1 MSVLSTQSSF
11 FENRIPLLLLTL
23 KAALF
28 LVLLLLFTRT
38 AFAANL
44 QISPASGSYSVGQT
58 FTTTIQIDPSGD
70 SVNAVEAEL
79 TFDKSVLSVVNVSK
93 TGSVFSLWT
102 TEPTFSNTAG
112 TISFGGGSPTPF
124 SSRSNLLT
132 VTFRTLSNGT
142 GAIAFGTASALAADG
157 RGTDVLEGKNGASFT
172 VAAATTQTPTPA
184 EEPEETAE
192 PETSDEDNNAALA
205 FGDPPRAPE
214 VGSVTFLDPELWYNK
229 VDGVFTWELPFD
241 VNALAAEIATSSE
254 NEPSTII
261 DPPVEEFVVSAENLA
276 DGVQYLSVQFKNQVG
291 WGAITNRKIQIDTTA
306 PEPFAIHI
314 QAGTSPS
321 SFPLLVF
328 EAKDVT
334 SGIDHYELTVADKEP
349 VVVTPD
355 EAKLGY
361 MLKELEDGTYTVK
374 VIAFDKAG
382 NKTESS
388 SPVLIT
394 AGWVKPAETVEEV
407 SFWSFLTG
415 TNILIG
421 LLILTILLQ
430 FGYLIFE
437 RKQFSKKE
445 ERLRKETREIQD
457 QMEKIFSALRDEI
470 YDQVNNITK
479 RPRLSAK
486 EKEAV
491 EGLNQ
496 ALEVSET
503 LIEKEINDV
512 KKILK

>member
-1 MSVLSTQSSF
+1 MKVLSANSSF
-11 FENRIPLLLLTL
+11 LKTHYTIFSAILKIAALLLLAFWTSQH
-23 KAALF
+23 
-28 LVLLLLFTRT
+28 

-44 QISPASGSYSVGQT
+44 QISPSTGSYSAGQT
-58 FTTTIQIDPSGD
+58 FTATIQVDPAGD

-79 TFDKSVLSVVNVSK
+79 SFDKSVLSVVNVSK

-102 TEPTFSNTAG
+102 TEPAFSNTAG

-124 SSRSNLLT
+124 SSRSTLLT
-132 VTFRTLSNGT
+132 VTFRTLTTGT
-142 GAIAFGTASALAADG
+142 GTVSFGTASALAADG
-157 RGTDVLEGKNGASFT
+157 RGTDVLAGKNGASFT
-172 VAAATTQTPTPA
+172 VAAATTPTPTPTETP
-184 EEPEETAE
+184 EEPVADEE
-192 PETSDEDNNAALA
+192 DDNAAIA

-241 VNALAAEIATSSE
+241 VKAVAAEIATSSD

-261 DPPVEEFVVSAENLA
+261 DPPVEEFVVNKENLV
-276 DGVQYLSVQFKNQVG
+276 DGIQYLSVQFQNQVG
-291 WGAITNRKIQIDTTA
+291 WGAVTNRKIQIDTTS
-306 PEPFAIHI
+306 PEPFVILK
-314 QAGTSPS
+314 QEGTTAS
-321 SFPLLVF
+321 SFPLLKF
-328 EAKDVT
+328 EANDVT
-334 SGIDHYELTVADKEP
+334 SGIDYYELIIADKEP
-349 VVVTPD
+349 IVVTPD
-355 EAKLGY
+355 EAKLGFL
-361 MLKELEDGTYTVK
+361 LKELEDGTYTVK
-374 VIAFDKAG
+374 VTAFDKAG
-382 NKTESS
+382 NKTESTT
-388 SPVLIT
+388 PVLIT
-394 AGWVKPAETVEEV
+394 AGWVEPVDAVEEV

-415 TNILIG
+415 TNIFIA
-421 LLILTILLQ
+421 LLILIVLLQ
-430 FGYLIFE
+430 FGYIIFE
-437 RKQFSKKE
+437 RKQYSKKE

-457 QMEKIFSALRDEI
+457 QMGKIFSALRDEI

-479 RPRLSAK
+479 RPRLSVK

>member
-1 MSVLSTQSSF
+1 MKVFEANSSF
-11 FENRIPLLLLTL
+11 LKTQKFLITTFLQVAFLLC
-23 KAALF
+23 AF
-28 LVLLLLFTRT
+28 LVWGEL
-38 AFAANL
+38 AQAANL
-44 QISPASGSYSVGQT
+44 QISPASGSYSAGQT
-58 FTTTIQIDPSGD
+58 FTATIQVDPAGD
-70 SVNAVEAEL
+70 SVNAVEANL
-79 TFDKSVLSVVNVSK
+79 TFDKTVLSVVNVSK

-124 SSRSNLLT
+124 STRSTLMT
-132 VTFRTLSNGT
+132 VTFRTLSAGS
-142 GAIAFGTASALAADG
+142 GSVAFGEASALAADG
-157 RGTDVLEGKNGASFT
+157 RGTDVLQGKTGASFA
-172 VAAATTQTPTPA
+172 VAAATTPTPV
-184 EEPEETAE
+184 EPEPKPE
-192 PETSDEDNNAALA
+192 PEPENEDTNAALA

-214 VGSVTFLDPELWYNK
+214 VGSVTFLDPEVWYNK

-241 VNALAAEIATSSE
+241 VNAVAVEIATSSE
-254 NEPSTII
+254 NTPTEII
-261 DPPVEEFVVSAENLA
+261 DPPVEEFVVNKENLV
-276 DGVQYLSVQFKNQVG
+276 DGIQYLSVQFKNQVG
-291 WGAITNRKIQIDTTA
+291 WGAVTNRKIQIDTTA
-306 PEPFAIHI
+306 PEAFAILK
-314 QAGTSPS
+314 QEGTTAS
-321 SFPLLVF
+321 SFPLLKF

-334 SGIDHYELTVADKEP
+334 SGIDHYELVIADKEP
-349 VVVTPD
+349 IVVTPD

-361 MLKELEDGTYTVK
+361 LLKELEDGTYTVK
-374 VIAFDKAG
+374 VTAYDKAG
-382 NKTESS
+382 NSTQSTT
-388 SPVLIT
+388 PVLIT
-394 AGWVKPAETVEEV
+394 AGWVKPLETVEEV

-415 TNILIG
+415 TNILIA
-421 LLILTILLQ
+421 LLVLIVIIQ

-437 RKQFSKKE
+437 RKQYNKKE

>member
-1 MSVLSTQSSF
+1 MKVLSVHSTFSWIQQTYLF
-11 FENRIPLLLLTL
+11 AVLQ
-23 KAALF
+23 AA
-28 LVLLLLFTRT
+28 VLLLLFLATFGL
-38 AFAANL
+38 AEAANL
-44 QISPASGSYSVGQT
+44 SVSPASGSYSAGQT
-58 FTTTIQIDPSGD
+58 FTATIQVDPAGD
-70 SVNAVEAEL
+70 SVNAVEASL
-79 TFDKSVLSVVNVSK
+79 TFDRTVLSVVNVSK

-124 SSRSNLLT
+124 SSRSTLLT
-132 VTFRTLSNGT
+132 VTFRTLTNGT
-142 GAIAFGTASALAADG
+142 GAVSFGTASALAADG
-157 RGTDVLEGKNGASFT
+157 RGTDVLANKNGASYT
-172 VAAATTQTPTPA
+172 VAAATTPTSTPTPTEQPA
-184 EEPEETAE
+184 QS
-192 PETSDEDNNAALA
+192 SDDDNAAIA

-229 VDGVFTWELPFD
+229 VDGIFTWELPFD
-241 VNALAAEIATSSE
+241 VNVIAVEIATSSD
-254 NEPSTII
+254 NEPTTVI
-261 DPPVEEFVVSAENLA
+261 DPPVEEFVVSAENLV
-276 DGVQYLSVQFKNQVG
+276 DGIQYLSIQFKNQVG
-291 WGAITNRKIQIDTTA
+291 WGAITNRKIQIDTKP
-306 PEPFAIHI
+306 PEPFVIRK
-314 QAGTSPS
+314 QEGTTAS
-321 SFPLLVF
+321 SFPLLIFDAV
-328 EAKDVT
+328 DLT
-334 SGIDHYELTVADKEP
+334 SGIDRYELVIADKEP
-349 VVVTPD
+349 ITVTPE

-361 MLKELEDGTYTVK
+361 LLKELEDGTYTVK
-374 VIAFDKAG
+374 VTAFDKAG
-382 NKTESS
+382 NKIESTT
-388 SPVLIT
+388 PVLIT
-394 AGWVKPAETVEEV
+394 AGWTKPVDVVEEV
-407 SFWSFLTG
+407 SIWSFFTG
-415 TNILIG
+415 ANILILLLG
-421 LLILTILLQ
+421 LAVVIL
-430 FGYLIFE
+430 FGYIIFE